1 MVDKLVRLLKKKPLS
16 IPSFEKLS
24 DNLYPNL
31 GWEER
36 FELLKLQG
44 LPLLLRKGKIY
55 LKTAFT
61 PFAKGEYCIVD
72 IEVTHSKPSE
82 GQIIEIGAV
91 VIRNG
96 EMAEEFSSLI
106 YAPSVPEYITKIT
119 GIDGKMLEGERSQRR
134 VLEEFRHFLGEK
146 VFASHPASFD
156 YQFLAQQFAREG
168 LGELLNRPLCT
179 LKLANRT
186 ITAPRYGLRYLKEEL
201 HLPEEP
207 IHRALGDARTT
218 ARVFLESWK
227 HLPPYI
233 ESVEELI
240 EFANGGEK

>member
-1 MVDKLVRLLKKKPLS
+1 MVDKLVRFLKKKPLS
-16 IPSFEKLS
+16 IPNFEKLT
-24 DNLYPNL
+24 DNIYPNL

-44 LPLLLRKGKIY
+44 LPLIKRKNKIY

-61 PFAKGEYCIVD
+61 PFWEGEYCIVD

-96 EMAEEFSSLI
+96 KMAEEFSSLI

-119 GIDGKMLEGERSQRR
+119 GIDEKMLAGEKSQKK
-134 VLEEFRHFLGEK
+134 VLEEFRLFLGDK

-156 YQFLAQQFAREG
+156 YQFLAQQFQREN

-179 LKLANRT
+179 LKLANKT
-186 ITAPRYGLRYLKEEL
+186 INAPRYGLQYLKEEL
-201 HLPEEP
+201 HLPQEP
-207 IHRALGDARTT
+207 VHRALGDARTT

-233 ESVEELI
+233 RSVEELI